1 MKILVAE
8 DEQGIA
14 EVYRLALEDRGHD
27 VTVTM
32 GGLECI
38 EVFDRALSQ
47 LSIDPSKD
55 QRSSQQQ
62 IPFDVVILDYMMPKK
77 DGMEVAKHIIS
88 RNPHQRIIFA
98 SAYVKETLQ
107 DSIKQLSRV
116 VELLQKPF
124 EMDVL
129 VDIVE
134 DRAVYEELQKMQ
146 VRVKMLKEHNI
157 THDELVDLLAGLKR
171 ILKKN
176 NPLPQ
181 CLNEADNSSSSN
193 KSIEKNSSE

>member
-14 EVYRLALEDRGHD
+14 EVYKVILEDRGHD

-32 GGLECI
+32 DGLECI
-38 EVFDRALSQ
+38 EAYDKALSQ
-47 LSIDPSKD
+47 LSIDSGKD
-55 QRSSQQQ
+55 QRSSQQV
-62 IPFDVVILDYMMPKK
+62 PFDVVILDYLMPKK

-146 VRVKMLKEHNI
+146 VRVEMLKEHNI
-157 THDELVDLLAGLKR
+157 THDELIDLLMGLKK

-176 NPLPQ
+176 NPLLE
-181 CLNEADNSSSSN
+181 CLKQADNLSSLDTSTN
-193 KSIEKNSSE
+193 GKKV